1 MIKED
6 VRASLRFEERDVT
19 YLIAHTD
26 IGRYVIEVDK
36 GIGCFITSP
45 DDDYSLH
52 GCFTRVEDAIEA
64 CNEHYRRMLM
74 QAQTENK

>member
-1 MIKED
+1 MTRED
-6 VRASLRFEERDVT
+6 VRASLRFTDVSSILT
-19 YLIAHTD
+19 AHTD

-45 DDDYSLH
+45 DDDYSLQ

-64 CNEHYRRMLM
+64 CNEHYRRMFM